1 MRIINTK
8 TLEIEDRLHDHIIQ
22 REIVFISE
30 QDFFAG
36 EEVDKDVLSN
46 ETFNRFG
53 FCFFG
58 IKTYINYDKFNVGTL
73 SKLSLIIC
81 RSEIEQVA
89 TFIWNMHLYC
99 IDTEIADTL
108 SQVKIGNIIDDIDE
122 LDILP

>member
-58 IKTYINYDKFNVGTL
+58 VDVYINYDIFNVGTL

-81 RSEIEQVA
+81 RFEIEKVA
-89 TFIWNMHLYC
+89 TFIWDMYMYC
-99 IDTEIADTL
+99 IDTEVADTL
-108 SQVKIGNIIDDIDE
+108 NQIKIESIIDDIDE